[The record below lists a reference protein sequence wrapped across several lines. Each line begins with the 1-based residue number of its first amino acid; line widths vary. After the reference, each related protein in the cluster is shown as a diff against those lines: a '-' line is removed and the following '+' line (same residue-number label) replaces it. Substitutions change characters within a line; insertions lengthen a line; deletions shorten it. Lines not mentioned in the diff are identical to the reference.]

1 MKVGLAQM
9 EQMKVGGEK
18 EYTSCYRLQP
28 LIFGGGGERVCGLV
42 DLAKDSKHT
51 VILVSNRTMSVNF
64 LFWLNIL

>member
-1 MKVGLAQM
+1 MKRNTLLVIGYNL
-9 EQMKVGGEK
+9 
-18 EYTSCYRLQP
+18 L
-28 LIFGGGGERVCGLV
+28 FWGGGGERVIGLV

>member
-28 LIFGGGGERVCGLV
+28 LIFGGVVKGSV
-42 DLAKDSKHT
+42 DWW
-51 VILVSNRTMSVNF
+51 I
-64 LFWLNIL
+64 